1 MVAFLFVVAVHNI
14 YILFCELFIFLFFLN
29 FYWLVVFVFK
39 KEMFDAVCYS
49 LPLFFHLLMTLPDGV
64 FWVFFFVFP
73 FELSFVVFAV
83 LPT

>member
-14 YILFCELFIFLFFLN
+14 YILFCEFLFFYFFI

-39 KEMFDAVCYS
+39 KEMFDAVYYS
-49 LPLFFHLLMTLPDGV
+49 LPLFFHLLITLPDGV
-64 FWVFFFVFP
+64 FWVCFFVFP